1 MLKYV
6 FIKKSKISNSKKL
19 ISSLS
24 NSIQCY
30 VPRRTFNQWK
40 ILIFQEPVP
49 VILYFLKIGPKFF
62 ITFEFLKGYGF
73 ARNFPDFQS
82 LDASSSVKCKNYFWG
97 NICRFL
103 VFEFLQMTKF
113 VISNVKNNKIET
125 MQFQIFWQHKKVPF
139 WFAAFA
145 IFMSQKDSCSPEVF
159 LVGKKKSLLF
169 HMIYSDNAYCAI
181 FESEIQT

>member
-1 MLKYV
+1 MNDEEWVKTRNFKMLNYV

-97 NICRFL
+97 ILNSSSSFCLIL
-103 VFEFLQMTKF
+103 KYG
-113 VISNVKNNKIET
+113 SYVK
-125 MQFQIFWQHKKVPF
+125 
-139 WFAAFA
+139 
-145 IFMSQKDSCSPEVF
+145 
-159 LVGKKKSLLF
+159 
-169 HMIYSDNAYCAI
+169 
-181 FESEIQT
+181 